1 MTKQELLDKA
11 NDLPLAPGVY
21 LMMDKTGCVIYVGK
35 AKKLKNRVSQY
46 FQENSSHN
54 EKTRRMV
61 SQVDHFDTIFVST
74 EFEALILENSLIK
87 QHMPRYNILLKDDK
101 GYPFVRLG
109 TEHYPRFTM
118 ASKPAD
124 DNALYFGPFGGRN
137 ETRAAIDAICA
148 AFRLPTCSR
157 KFPRDIGKERPC
169 LNHHMGRCDA
179 FCRGTPDE
187 DEYMRRIGQAEELLN
202 GHYRRLTRALR
213 EEMGQEAADLHF
225 EQAAALRDRIRA
237 IEVLGK
243 RQKVI
248 AGICADTDIWGVYR
262 GALKCGS
269 AVLHIED
276 GSVTGRDLNL
286 FAAPQDESEQM
297 ILSALLP
304 QYYLNKS
311 VLPREILLPCEIEG
325 AAELAQILTERA
337 GRKVTLHV
345 PQRGEKA
352 ELLAMAQRNAREDV
366 ERVTTAQERE
376 NRTLTQLAGML
387 SLSEPPRRM
396 ESYDI
401 SNTGASD
408 IVASMVVYE
417 GAKPKKSAY
426 RRFKIKSLSA
436 HPDDYASM
444 EEVLTRRIQR
454 YLDGDEKFSPLPDV
468 MLIDGGITHAGVAER
483 VCAQMHVRV
492 PIFGMVKDDRHRTR
506 ALVTAQGREIDL
518 HAAPNVFALIG
529 QIQEET
535 HRFAI
540 TFHHE
545 SHSRSSTR
553 SALDGIPGVGKVRAQ
568 AAQER
573 ENRTLTQ
580 LAGMLSLSEPPRR
593 MESYDIS
600 NTGAS
605 DIVASMVVYEGAK
618 PKKSA
623 YRRFKIKSLSAHP
636 DDYASM
642 EEVLTRRIQ
651 RYLDG
656 DEKFSPL
663 PDVMLIDGGITHA
676 GVAERVCAQMHVRVP
691 IFGMVKD
698 DRHRT
703 RALVT
708 AQGREIDLHAAPNV
722 FALIG
727 QIQEETH
734 RFAITFHHESHSRSS
749 TRSAL
754 DGIPGVGKV
763 RAQALL
769 KTFKSVRAIREADIF
784 ALERVLPKDAAAS
797 VYLHFHGETDEKKDE
812 M

>member
-1 MTKQELLDKA
+1 MTKDELRAKA
-11 NDLPLAPGVY
+11 NELPLLPGVY
-21 LMMDKTGCVIYVGK
+21 LMMDKTGQVIYVGK
-35 AKKLKNRVSQY
+35 AIKLKNRVSQY
-46 FQENSSHN
+46 FQDTASHN
-54 EKTRRMV
+54 DKTRRMV
-61 SQVDHFDTIFVST
+61 SQVDRFDTIIVRT

-87 QHMPRYNILLKDDK
+87 RHMPRYNILLKDDK
-101 GYPFVRLG
+101 GYPFVRLD
-109 TEHYPRFTM
+109 EKADYPRFTLVTR
-118 ASKPAD
+118 PAED
-124 DNALYFGPFGGRN
+124 GARYFGPFGGRS
-137 ETRAAIDAICA
+137 ETRQAIDAVCA
-148 AFRLPTCSR
+148 ALRLPTCSR
-157 KFPRDIGKERPC
+157 RFPRDIGKERPC
-169 LNHHMGRCDA
+169 LNHHIGRCDG
-179 FCRGTPDE
+179 FCRPDGP
-187 DEYMRRIGQAEELLN
+187 DAAEYRRRIAQAVRLFEGRLRQVTAEL
-202 GHYRRLTRALR
+202 TAQMTAAAEAL
-213 EEMGQEAADLHF
+213 DF

-237 IEVLGK
+237 LSVLSK
-243 RQKVI
+243 NQKVI

-325 AAELAQILTERA
+325 ADELAQILTERA

-387 SLSEPPRRM
+387 SLPEPP
-396 ESYDI
+396 
-401 SNTGASD
+401 G
-408 IVASMVVYE
+408 
-417 GAKPKKSAY
+417 
-426 RRFKIKSLSA
+426 
-436 HPDDYASM
+436 
-444 EEVLTRRIQR
+444 
-454 YLDGDEKFSPLPDV
+454 
-468 MLIDGGITHAGVAER
+468 
-483 VCAQMHVRV
+483 
-492 PIFGMVKDDRHRTR
+492 
-506 ALVTAQGREIDL
+506 
-518 HAAPNVFALIG
+518 
-529 QIQEET
+529 
-535 HRFAI
+535 
-540 TFHHE
+540 
-545 SHSRSSTR
+545 
-553 SALDGIPGVGKVRAQ
+553 
-568 AAQER
+568 
-573 ENRTLTQ
+573 
-580 LAGMLSLSEPPRR
+580 R

-769 KTFKSVRAIREADIF
+769 KTFKSVKAIREADIF

-797 VYLHFHGETDEKKDE
+797 VYLHFHGETGEKEEK